1 MQTPAF
7 QHTTCSLTPSA
18 STAETCSAF
27 LRPPHLQQVLQ
38 WVRSKRNWFCSGRAE
53 GTRVLPWS
61 EQSNET
67 WGTGERNRRL
77 FPLSSPSFQESR
89 ITSVPRW
96 MKHTEISSPPRA
108 DGVSREGLR
117 SESTALSQGQSGG
130 AAEGARGA
138 ALPWLHRPQGG
149 SGGACRPQGV
159 PAGPGGVKEAQER
172 FGPPSWR
179 RGCRWLLR
187 WPQAGVN
194 GSLRKCLRSVR
205 LVRFT

>member
-7 QHTTCSLTPSA
+7 QHTACSLTPSA

-96 MKHTEISSPPRA
+96 STQRSHPLREQTGFRGKDSGARAPGSPRDRA
-108 DGVSREGLR
+108 AGPLR
-117 SESTALSQGQSGG
+117 APGTPLSPDSTARKEAAAALAAHRASRRAREELRRHRSVSVHP
-130 AAEGARGA
+130 AEGEA
-138 ALPWLHRPQGG
+138 AGGCCAGHRQ
-149 SGGACRPQGV
+149 V
-159 PAGPGGVKEAQER
+159 WTGP
-172 FGPPSWR
+172 
-179 RGCRWLLR
+179 
-187 WPQAGVN
+187 
-194 GSLRKCLRSVR
+194 
-205 LVRFT
+205 